1 MNFSLHTLAVVLI
14 ITNIIQASAITA
26 QHLFTRIYPG
36 TGLWVFGY
44 LQFIAGLTFT
54 LANGLLVFSPLLA
67 ILANLFYIGGIYTLY
82 TGIKRFL
89 GEEEKIRLFIV
100 GFTLFSMA
108 IIYYSA
114 VNDSFKARVIL
125 FSLGWSTV
133 SFLICYTLI
142 MGSVGHIK
150 KSASVLSAIL
160 FLQGIFF
167 IIRAAI
173 TAIEPPVESFFA
185 PSSMQIIVLLVLL
198 ITGNWLTF
206 SLIIMV
212 NQRLNGEINDAMN
225 DALVNRE
232 RVEKTNHEMEIL
244 LKEVHH
250 RIKNNMNTIIAL
262 LSLQSDTVKEASAVN
277 ALNDAEGRV
286 RSMMILYDKL
296 YRSES
301 YSKMSAREYLEP
313 LSEEIKNGFP
323 GGRDV
328 TLYRDIDD
336 FTMESQTLFITGI
349 ILNEL
354 ITNIMKYAFND
365 TKTKVI
371 NLTVKKEGSRITLLV
386 EDNGCGFPEGFDIRK
401 TTGFGLQLVVML
413 TDQLGGS
420 IRTEYAAGS
429 RIIIEFD
436 MAS

>member
-14 ITNIIQASAITA
+14 FTNIIQAFAITA

-67 ILANLFYIGGIYTLY
+67 ILANLFFIGGIYTLY

-89 GEEEKIRLFIV
+89 GEEEKIRLFIA

-114 VNDSFKARVIL
+114 VNESFKARVIL
-125 FSLGWSTV
+125 FSLGWSAV

-142 MGSVGHIK
+142 RGNVRHIK
-150 KSASVLSAIL
+150 KSAAVLSAIL
-160 FLQGIFF
+160 LLQGIFF
-167 IIRAAI
+167 IIRAII

-198 ITGNWLTF
+198 IACNWLTF

-212 NQRLNGEINDAMN
+212 NQRLNGEINDAMHE
-225 DALVNRE
+225 ALVNRE
-232 RVEKTNHEMEIL
+232 RAEKTNHEMEIL

-250 RIKNNMNTIIAL
+250 RIKNNMNTIIGL
-262 LSLQSDTVKEASAVN
+262 LSLQSETVSDAPAVN
-277 ALNDAEGRV
+277 ALKDAESRV
-286 RSMMILYDKL
+286 RSMMILYDRL
-296 YRSES
+296 YRSEL
-301 YSKMSAREYLEP
+301 YTEMPAPEYLEP
-313 LSEEIKNGFP
+313 LAREILDGFP

-328 TLYRDIDD
+328 TLHTGIDN
-336 FTMESQTLFITGI
+336 FIMNPETLFYTGI
-349 ILNEL
+349 IINEL
-354 ITNIMKYAFND
+354 LTNIMKHAFRNISE
-365 TKTKVI
+365 KII
-371 NLTVKKEGSRITLLV
+371 NLSVKNDKNRITLAV
-386 EDNGCGFPEGFDIRK
+386 EDNGCGFPAGFDIMK

-413 TDQLGGS
+413 SEQLGGKIS
-420 IRTEYAAGS
+420 TENPAGS
-429 RIIIEFD
+429 RITIVFN
-436 MAS
+436 MAP